1 MAKRSPAKMTHDE
14 LIAKML
20 TNPAVCAEHERLECG
35 EFALLDEILGARHNA
50 GLTQAQL
57 KIHFV

>member
-20 TNPAVCAEHERLECG
+20 TDPAVCAKHE
-35 EFALLDEILGARHNA
+35 LLAARHNVE
-50 GLTQAQL
+50 LMQAPL
-57 KIHFV
+57 KINFV